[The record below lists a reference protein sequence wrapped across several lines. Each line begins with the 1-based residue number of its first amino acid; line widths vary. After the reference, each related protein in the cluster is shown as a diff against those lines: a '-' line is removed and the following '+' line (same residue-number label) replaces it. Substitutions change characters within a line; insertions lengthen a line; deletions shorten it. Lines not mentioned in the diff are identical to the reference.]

1 MPHVVD
7 RALAKLQ
14 DPAYRPARP
23 SHALPPVPIGGR
35 VGVGREERSRY
46 FSGVFSTSRRST
58 AQRRPG
64 ASILHA
70 GGGCGGWPIR
80 RTVEAREIGL
90 VLAAHASVA
99 ASTVHERTALEQ
111 LGGQLHD
118 ALSSR
123 DVIGQAKGILM
134 ERLRITPDDAFDA
147 LRRASQ
153 RLNLKL
159 REIAQN
165 LVETGEFAD
174 DTDRS

>member
-1 MPHVVD
+1 MDRRSRHQALQEVVQIGAVSGEIACAIFLY
-7 RALAKLQ
+7 RGCSQRLAK
-14 DPAYRPARP
+14 
-23 SHALPPVPIGGR
+23 ALGGVVPVERHDIGG
-35 VGVGREERSRY
+35 
-46 FSGVFSTSRRST
+46 F
-58 AQRRPG
+58 
-64 ASILHA
+64 
-70 GGGCGGWPIR
+70 
-80 RTVEAREIGL
+80 ARD
-90 VLAAHASVA
+90 
-99 ASTVHERTALEQ
+99 LEQ

-159 REIAQN
+159 REIAHN